1 MDKYKLCIGVD
12 IGIYNFAFTINENN
26 SKYKHIHINFNNSK
40 LNLFQTINLIVNYF
54 NFKNYFIKIEK
65 QLKTNTK
72 CIIIQTIL
80 ETILNINNIEY
91 TLISSQIK
99 YKQLKYIYNIEHFNK
114 KELQNYININYNNCL
129 YYTITNKLIE
139 TNKVD
144 KMDDIIDS
152 LLLCIS

>member
-65 QLKTNTK
+65 QLQTNTK

-99 YKQLKYIYNIEHFNK
+99 YKQLKNIYNIEHINK
-114 KELQNYININYNNCL
+114 KKLQNYININYNNCL
-129 YYTITNKLIE
+129 YYIITNKLIE
-139 TNKVD
+139 NDKVD

-152 LLLCIS
+152 LLICIS